1 MWAAAALAPPFGAL
15 EADAAAQLAPI
26 WGIERSQLRADWHR
40 LGVPSIFLSPR
51 YADLARPV
59 HGG

>member
-26 WGIERSQLRADWHR
+26 RGIERSQLRADWHR
-40 LGVPSIFLSPR
+40 LRPSLFLSPR
-51 YADLARPV
+51 YADLAQPV